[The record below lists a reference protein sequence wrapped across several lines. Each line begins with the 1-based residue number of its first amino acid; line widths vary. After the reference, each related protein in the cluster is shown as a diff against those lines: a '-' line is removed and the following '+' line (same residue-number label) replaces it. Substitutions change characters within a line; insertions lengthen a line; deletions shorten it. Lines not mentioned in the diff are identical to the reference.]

1 LTDSG
6 GALGLVETQ
15 RVVLF
20 TESDPLV
27 LSSGRSLSEVEVAF
41 ETYGTLSPERDNVV
55 FICHALTGDAHAA
68 GHHGDPDRRGWWD
81 NIIGPGRPVDTERY
95 FVVCPNLLGGCQ
107 GTTGPSS
114 IDPATGRPYGLRFPA
129 ITVRD
134 LVTVHRKLLEH
145 LGVERLMAG
154 VGGSLGG
161 MQILQWALDDPDAMA
176 GAALVCSTSRLT
188 AQNIAFSAVA
198 REAIMRDPG
207 FQGGDF
213 YGTGRGPELGLAL
226 ARMTAHITYLSEE
239 AMRQKFGRRRQ
250 DPDAPEADPDAPESD
265 FDVDF
270 EVESY
275 LRHQG
280 DAFLDRF
287 DANTYLYFSRM
298 MDRFDPF
305 ADAEAFE
312 RMARLATTFLL
323 VSFNT
328 DWRFDT
334 SHSAVIQRHLARA
347 GVPVSFRE
355 IESPWGH
362 DSFLLDLPEYHRTVE
377 AFLDR
382 LWLERT
388 Q

>member
-1 LTDSG
+1 LSETG
-6 GALGLVETQ
+6 GAIGLVETQ

-20 TESDPLV
+20 SEDDPLV
-27 LSSGRSLSEVEVAF
+27 LSSGRSLTEVEVAF
-41 ETYGTLSPERDNVV
+41 ETYGSLSAERDNAV

-68 GHHGDPDRRGWWD
+68 GHHGDPNRRGWWD
-81 NIIGPGRPVDTERY
+81 NIIGPGRPVDTDRY

-114 IDPATGRPYGLRFPA
+114 TDPATGRPYGLRFPA

-145 LGVERLMAG
+145 LGIERLMAG

-161 MQILQWALDDPDAMA
+161 MQILQWALDQPDAMA
-176 GAALVCSTSRLT
+176 GAALICSTSRLT

-213 YGTGRGPELGLAL
+213 YDSGRGPELGLAL

-250 DPDAPEADPDAPESD
+250 DPDAPDADPNQPESD

-280 DAFLDRF
+280 NTFLDRF

-305 ADAEAFE
+305 SEPQAFE
-312 RMARLATTFLL
+312 RMAQLATRFLL
-323 VSFNT
+323 VSFDS

-334 SHSAVIQRHLARA
+334 SHSSAIQRNLARA

-362 DSFLLDLPEYHRTVE
+362 DSFLLDLPEYHRTVD

-382 LWLERT
+382 LWRER
-388 Q
+388 

>member
-1 LTDSG
+1 LSD
-6 GALGLVETQ
+6 ADEAIGLVETQ
-15 RVVLF
+15 RVTLF
-20 TESDPLV
+20 DQGDPLV
-27 LSSGRSLSEVEVAF
+27 LSSGRSLESVEVAF
-41 ETYGTLSPERDNVV
+41 ETYGELSPEHDNAV

-68 GHHGDPDRRGWWD
+68 GHHGNPDRRGWWD
-81 NIIGPGRPVDTERY
+81 NIIGPGRPVDTDRY
-95 FVVCPNLLGGCQ
+95 FVICPNLLGGCQ

-114 IDPATGRPYGLRFPA
+114 TDPATGRPYGLRFPA

-134 LVTVHRKLLEH
+134 LVTVHRRLLEH
-145 LGVERLMAG
+145 LGVQRLMAG

-176 GAALVCSTSRLT
+176 GAALICSTSRLT

-213 YGTGRGPELGLAL
+213 YDSGRGPELGLAL

-250 DPDAPEADPDAPESD
+250 DPAAPDADPNQPESD

-280 DAFLDRF
+280 NTFLDRF

-305 ADAEAFE
+305 AEPQAFE
-312 RMARLATTFLL
+312 RMAELATRFLL
-323 VSFNT
+323 VSFDS

-334 SHSAVIQRHLARA
+334 SHSSAIQRNLARA

-382 LWLERT
+382 LWRER
-388 Q
+388 

>member
-1 LTDSG
+1 LSDSD
-6 GALGLVETQ
+6 GAIGLVETQ
-15 RVVLF
+15 RVALF
-20 TESDPLV
+20 DQGDPLV
-27 LSSGRSLSEVEVAF
+27 LSSGRSLESVEVAF
-41 ETYGTLSPERDNVV
+41 ETYGELSPERDNAV

-68 GHHGDPDRRGWWD
+68 GHHGNPDRRGWWD
-81 NIIGPGRPVDTERY
+81 NIIGPGRPVDTDRY
-95 FVVCPNLLGGCQ
+95 FVICPNLLGGCQ

-114 IDPATGRPYGLRFPA
+114 TDPVTGRPYGLRFPA

-134 LVTVHRKLLEH
+134 LVTVHRRLLDH
-145 LGVERLMAG
+145 LGVQRLMAG

-176 GAALVCSTSRLT
+176 GAALICSTSRLT

-213 YGTGRGPELGLAL
+213 YDSGRGPELGLAL

-250 DPDAPEADPDAPESD
+250 DPAAPDADPNQPESD

-280 DAFLDRF
+280 NTFLDRF

-305 ADAEAFE
+305 AEPQAFE
-312 RMARLATTFLL
+312 RMAELATRFLL
-323 VSFNT
+323 VSFDS
-328 DWRFDT
+328 DWRFDS
-334 SHSAVIQRHLARA
+334 SHSSAIQRNLARA

-382 LWLERT
+382 LWREL
-388 Q
+388 

>member
-1 LTDSG
+1 MTDSG

-20 TESDPLV
+20 TENDPLV

-81 NIIGPGRPVDTERY
+81 NIIGPGRPVDTDRY

-161 MQILQWALDDPDAMA
+161 MQILQWALDDPDAMP

-250 DPDAPEADPDAPESD
+250 DPDAPQADPDAPESD

-312 RMARLATTFLL
+312 RMARLATRFLL

-334 SHSAVIQRHLARA
+334 GHSAVIQRHLARA

>member
-1 LTDSG
+1 
-6 GALGLVETQ
+6 
-15 RVVLF
+15 
-20 TESDPLV
+20 
-27 LSSGRSLSEVEVAF
+27 
-41 ETYGTLSPERDNVV
+41 
-55 FICHALTGDAHAA
+55 
-68 GHHGDPDRRGWWD
+68 
-81 NIIGPGRPVDTERY
+81 
-95 FVVCPNLLGGCQ
+95 
-107 GTTGPSS
+107 
-114 IDPATGRPYGLRFPA
+114 
-129 ITVRD
+129 
-134 LVTVHRKLLEH
+134 
-145 LGVERLMAG
+145 
-154 VGGSLGG
+154 
-161 MQILQWALDDPDAMA
+161 
-176 GAALVCSTSRLT
+176 
-188 AQNIAFSAVA
+188 
-198 REAIMRDPG
+198 MRDPG

-250 DPDAPEADPDAPESD
+250 DPDAPQADPDAPESD

-305 ADAEAFE
+305 ADAGAFE
-312 RMARLATTFLL
+312 RMAQLATRFLL

-334 SHSAVIQRHLARA
+334 GHSAVIQRHLARA

-377 AFLDR
+377 VFLDR